1 MTRARS
7 RNLRGGR
14 GELAG
19 HASSE
24 GPYAFITMVPA
35 AASTAAKTQLL
46 RGGRDEL
53 SLEYVV
59 RTTLEFVLV
68 LQYLPSR
75 PR

>member
-1 MTRARS
+1 MRVTP
-7 RNLRGGR
+7 NGR
-14 GELAG
+14 HGD
-19 HASSE
+19 
-24 GPYAFITMVPA
+24 AFITVVPA